1 MPGDLRLDAVS
12 TIMLLTAI
20 EAMAGSNETPS
31 WYTFG
36 DKTGTRR
43 VASGAKSMT
52 YPVPESGGTA
62 GGVSENI

>member
-1 MPGDLRLDAVS
+1 
-12 TIMLLTAI
+12 MLLTAI